1 MTTTGTMQGTTTER
15 TRAVGTAYVEA
26 LGAQDEPALRAL
38 FAPDVV
44 WTMQGDLP
52 VSGTYTGADAIMGD
66 FLRRVMDRLDPA
78 VPVRLELRRIVADG
92 EWGVAEWTS
101 VARSRAGQEYR
112 NDNALV
118 FRVVD
123 GHVAAVTEYTDTERM
138 RRVLFAG

>member
-1 MTTTGTMQGTTTER
+1 MKTADTTEQ
-15 TRAVGTAYVEA
+15 TRAVVAAYVEA
-26 LGAQDEPALRAL
+26 LGAGDESALRVL

-66 FLRRVMDRLDPA
+66 FLGRVMDRLDPA
-78 VPVRLELRRIVADG
+78 APVRLELRRIVADG
-92 EWGVAEWTS
+92 EWSVAEWTS
-101 VARSRAGQEYR
+101 VARTRAGQEYR

-123 GHVAAVTEYTDTERM
+123 GQVAAVTEYTDTERM